1 MKTGQAGVVD
11 SERNRDPHSGAGM
24 PGDEDKWRWLPEL
37 FGGSRDD
44 VAATVGHKHDASAMD
59 IAGIL
64 SDFAQAGM

>member
-1 MKTGQAGVVD
+1 MKTGQSGIAGG
-11 SERNRDPHSGAGM
+11 EINRDPRNGVGM
-24 PGDEDKWRWLPEL
+24 PGVDDEWRWLPEL

-44 VAATVGHKHDASAMD
+44 VAGTAGHKHDTPAMD